1 MTFAMVALYRLP
13 VDFLGNGVLLFQ
25 TPLAEHA
32 ECLLHC
38 EVTRSTVSFR
48 GFMVTLRNVAGG
60 GQRRALGLSS
70 FA

>member
-1 MTFAMVALYRLP
+1 MVALYRLP

-25 TPLAEHA
+25 IPLAEHA

-38 EVTRSTVSFR
+38 EVTCRKGSTVSFR

-60 GQRRALGLSS
+60 EQHRALGLSS